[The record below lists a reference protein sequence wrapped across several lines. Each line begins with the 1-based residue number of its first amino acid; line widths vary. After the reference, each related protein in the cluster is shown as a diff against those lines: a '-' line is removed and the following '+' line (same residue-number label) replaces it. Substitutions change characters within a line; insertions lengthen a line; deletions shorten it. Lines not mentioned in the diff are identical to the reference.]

1 MGVSKPV
8 FTCKYQKF
16 SLTVLLS
23 GVAQPGVAHKSV
35 AYKKKACTHVFLK
48 SLV

>member
-8 FTCKYQKF
+8 FTCKYQNF

-23 GVAQPGVAHKSV
+23 GVAHKSV